1 MKRSTAI
8 YLILI
13 ILIIIL
19 TGCTNLTDEENNTGQ
34 PTQITD
40 PNPVE
45 NSTDNDPQDG
55 YPIPGSDNRYP
66 VEENNPMESAYPNLD
81 PGREYGPSFT
91 IDEPVDPNSTTVTGT
106 GPAGVPIKLVDITT
120 MGEELALTT
129 VDENG
134 NFSFS
139 LDKPLT
145 SGHAVGLM
153 IGDLSDT
160 DFNYDEFTYS
170 DEYIDKP
177 MIGTLFYIAV
187 VP

>member
-1 MKRSTAI
+1 MKRPTVKS
-8 YLILI
+8 LILI
-13 ILIIIL
+13 TLIIIL
-19 TGCTNLTDEENNTGQ
+19 AGCANPTDEEIKTSQ
-34 PTQITD
+34 PTQIID

-45 NSTDNDPQDG
+45 NSTSNDFQDG
-55 YPIPGSDNRYP
+55 YPVPGSDNAYP
-66 VEENNPMESAYPNLD
+66 VDENNPMESAYPNLD
-81 PGREYGPSFT
+81 PGMEYGPSFT
-91 IDEPVDPNSTTVTGT
+91 IDEPIDPNSNTVTGT
-106 GPAGVPIKLVDITT
+106 GPAGVPIKLVDVTI

-129 VDENG
+129 IDENG

-153 IGDLSDT
+153 IGDLSNT
-160 DFNYDEFTYS
+160 DYNYDEFTFS

>member
-1 MKRSTAI
+1 MKRPTVKS
-8 YLILI
+8 LIFI
-13 ILIIIL
+13 TLIIIL
-19 TGCTNLTDEENNTGQ
+19 AGCTNFTDEETNTEQ

-40 PNPVE
+40 PNPE
-45 NSTDNDPQDG
+45 ESSTSNDLQDG
-55 YPIPGSDNRYP
+55 YPISGSDNGYP
-66 VEENNPMESAYPNLD
+66 LEEDNPMESAYPNID
-81 PGREYGPSFT
+81 PGMEYGPSFT
-91 IDEPVDPNSTTVTGT
+91 IDEPLDPNSTTVTGT
-106 GPAGVPIKLVDITT
+106 GPAGVPIKLVDVTT

-129 VDENG
+129 IDENG

-153 IGDLSDT
+153 IGDLSNT